1 VTYAILGAA
10 GNESTVGQQ
19 AQAMS
24 TEQTIWTFAIVLTL
38 VAAVVDFRTRRIPNW
53 LTVPTLF
60 VGIIM
65 HAATGGWPG
74 AKFSLEG
81 AGLALALVLPL
92 VLLRALGAGD
102 WKLMGMVGAFLGPI
116 LVLFV
121 LFGSILVSGLMA
133 MVEMMRAGRAKE
145 TFRNLVVLVRGF
157 ISFGLRPNSKIS
169 LDNPE
174 LLKLPFGV
182 AVAVSTIAVFCA
194 ARWVL

>member
-1 VTYAILGAA
+1 MSA
-10 GNESTVGQQ
+10 EQ
-19 AQAMS
+19 AV
-24 TEQTIWTFAIVLTL
+24 WTLAIVLTL
-38 VAAVVDFRTRRIPNW
+38 IAAVVDFRTRRIPNW
-53 LTVPTLF
+53 LTVPAL
-60 VGIIM
+60 VAGITM
-65 HAATGGWPG
+65 HAATAGWPG

-81 AGLALALVLPL
+81 AGLALALALPL

-102 WKLMGMVGAFLGPI
+102 WKLVGVVGACLGPI

-133 MVEMMRAGRAKE
+133 MVELMRAGRTKE
-145 TFRNLVVLVRGF
+145 TFRNVIVLVRGF
-157 ISFGLRPNSKIS
+157 VSFGVRPNSKIS

-182 AVAVSTIAVFCA
+182 AVAASTIAVFCA